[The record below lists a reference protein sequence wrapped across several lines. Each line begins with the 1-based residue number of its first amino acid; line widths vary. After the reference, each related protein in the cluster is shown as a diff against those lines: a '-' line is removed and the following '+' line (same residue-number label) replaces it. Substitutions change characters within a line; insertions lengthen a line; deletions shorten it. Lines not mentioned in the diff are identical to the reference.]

1 MSLFSKYRYQRDE
14 EKFLD
19 GEDAVHPKYRS
30 INHISDIGIR
40 CVENAV
46 GIDVD
51 TMTCRVVREYS
62 TGQVACP
69 SLRKKY

>member
-19 GEDAVHPKYRS
+19 GENTVRPKYRS

-51 TMTCRVVREYS
+51 TVTCRVIRKC
-62 TGQVACP
+62 GIGHVACP
-69 SLRKKY
+69 SPRKKY